1 MQQGRGEETAVVVSP
16 RPLWERTPGAV
27 VMAVVSGVLLGLAL
41 PPRPDPWLAWVALVP
56 LLLAVR
62 TGSRRRAALLGLVT
76 GTLYALA
83 SVYWVEGTMARYG
96 PLPVWLAA
104 AAALLLA
111 LYMGG
116 YTAVWAA
123 LAPGVVRR
131 HRHTAT
137 VWLATAWVALEW
149 LRTHLLGGFGWAHL
163 GYTQVTTPAILQVA
177 ELVGVYG
184 LSWLVV
190 VVNAAVAATVVHL
203 ADRRPHTL
211 QPQLLAAVALLLAV
225 AAFGEVR
232 LAEIRAT
239 PIRREL
245 PVALVQG
252 NIPEGEKWDPTQRRQ
267 ILRRYLGR
275 SEQLGAGAARLIVW
289 PEAAIPYLLQDSP
302 ALDARLRQVCQRT
315 GADLLF
321 GSLWRDP
328 KTQTYR
334 NSAFALTAKAGVVGR
349 YDKLHLVPFGEYVPL
364 ARLLSF
370 VRSIT
375 AEIGDFHPGSGPT
388 LLPVA
393 GERVGCP
400 ICFEVTYPG
409 LIRDFVRGGATML
422 ATITNDAWFG
432 DSVAPRQHLYIAA
445 IRCVEERLPM
455 VRAANTGITAVIDV
469 DGAIL
474 TEAPQFETTTLTTT
488 VPLRD
493 LGPTLYSRIG
503 EGWLIVLLAAWGVA
517 EVLHRRCAATG

>member
-1 MQQGRGEETAVVVSP
+1 
-16 RPLWERTPGAV
+16 
-27 VMAVVSGVLLGLAL
+27 MAAVSGVLLALAL
-41 PPRPDPWLAWVALVP
+41 PPRPYPWLAWVALVP

-62 TGSRRRAALLGLVT
+62 RAGRRRAALLGLLA

-83 SVYWVEGTMARYG
+83 SVYWVEGTMVRFG

-104 AAALLLA
+104 AATLLLA

-123 LAPGVVRR
+123 LAPGVIRR
-131 HRHTAT
+131 HRHLAA

-190 VVNAAVAATVVHL
+190 VVNGAIASTVAHL
-203 ADRRPHTL
+203 TDRRPHTL
-211 QPQLLAAVALLLAV
+211 QPQLLAAVALLLAA

-239 PIRREL
+239 PVRREMQ
-245 PVALVQG
+245 VALIQG
-252 NIPEGEKWDPTQRRQ
+252 NVPEGEKWDPSQRRE
-267 ILRRYLGR
+267 ILRRYLGM
-275 SEQLGAGAARLIVW
+275 SEQLGVGTARLIVW
-289 PEAAIPYLLQDSP
+289 PEVAIPYLVQDSP
-302 ALDARLRQVCQRT
+302 ALDARLRQVCKRT

-321 GSLWRDP
+321 GGLWRDP

-334 NSAFALTAKAGVVGR
+334 NSAFALTAEAGVVGR

-364 ARLLSF
+364 ARLLAF

-375 AEIGDFHPGSGPT
+375 AEIGDFRPGSGPT
-388 LLPVA
+388 LLGVA

-409 LIRDFVRGGATML
+409 LIRDFARGGATML

-432 DSVAPRQHLYIAA
+432 DSVAPRQHLLIAA
-445 IRCVEERLPM
+445 VRCVEERLPM

-469 DGAIL
+469 DGTIR
-474 TEAPQFETTTLTTT
+474 TEAPQFEATTLTAT

-493 LGPTLYSRIG
+493 LGPTLYARIG
-503 EGWLIVLLAAWGVA
+503 EGWLVVLLIAWALA
-517 EVLHRRCAATG
+517 EVRRRRSVAR